1 MSGSTARLGGEFIVK
16 DATGT
21 VPRWRL
27 LYQPDGDIDLVRCD
41 SSGVPQETV
50 LNIDGTTGIVTAADF
65 AISAILSALSISGD
79 LTFTGAAS
87 VLRLGTTTSGNA
99 QVRFNKA
106 DANSQS
112 SLRWDNAGTFIWLT
126 QHDSSENLNW
136 LDSSSAVVMAFQ
148 RGTGSTDRYVRV
160 GNGLRIGSATGPL
173 ELQGTS
179 TPEAAVTAPVGSTFR
194 QTDGTQGNVFWVKES
209 GAGNTGWVSRTA
221 VALTPAADA
230 AAAILSTTTR
240 IVCSTASGANTA
252 ISTTSSY
259 DGQRISLQM
268 TAAAGGGSYTLA
280 VTGGTLTLNAANE
293 TALVERIG
301 AAWVVLSLNGAT
313 VV

>member
-1 MSGSTARLGGEFIVK
+1 MGVEVFGGESIVK
-16 DATGT
+16 DTSG
-21 VPRWRL
+21 VRRWRL
-27 LYQPDGDIDLVRCD
+27 IYRDDGDIDLVRCN
-41 SSGVPQETV
+41 SSGVDQETV
-50 LNIDGTTGIVTAADF
+50 LNIDGTTGTITAADL
-65 AISAILSALSISGD
+65 AVSAVLSALSISGD

-87 VLRLGTTTSGNA
+87 RIILGLTASAGNA
-99 QVRFNKA
+99 QVEFRKGG
-106 DANSQS
+106 ANNQS
-112 SLRWDNAGTFIWLT
+112 WGDWQSDSTSVWLG
-126 QHDSSENLNW
+126 QHDSSENW
-136 LDSSSAVVMAFQ
+136 SILDSSAAVVFSIQ
-148 RGTGSTDRYVRV
+148 RGTGATDRYVRAS
-160 GNGLRIGSATGPL
+160 NGLRLGSATGPL

-221 VALTPAADA
+221 VALAPAADGA
-230 AAAILSTTTR
+230 VAILSTTTR
-240 IVCSTASGANTA
+240 IVVSTASGATTA

-268 TAAAGGGSYTLA
+268 TADAGGGSYTLA

-301 AAWVVLSLNGAT
+301 SAWVVLSLNGAT
-313 VV
+313 IV